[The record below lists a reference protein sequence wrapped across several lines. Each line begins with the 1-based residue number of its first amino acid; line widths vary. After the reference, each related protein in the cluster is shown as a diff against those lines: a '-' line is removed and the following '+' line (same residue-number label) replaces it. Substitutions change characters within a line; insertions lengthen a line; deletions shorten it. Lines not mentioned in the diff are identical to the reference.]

1 MSKRLVIGILSLV
14 IGAFV
19 GVCAN
24 KITSE
29 MTMLNTVVEV
39 MEQSAALQDGI
50 AVRDKMLLAQ
60 EEEVKLL
67 KASLEESV
75 ALAAQLQEEV
85 EAAAEELLRTRAE
98 VTRLQNVIKSLEET
112 IQQLKEATDETT
124 PDPNPGPDNPA

>member
-1 MSKRLVIGILSLV
+1 MSKRMFIGIMSLV

-19 GVCAN
+19 GICAN

-29 MTMLNTVVEV
+29 MTMLKTVVEV

-60 EEEVKLL
+60 EEETKLL

-85 EAAAEELLRTRAE
+85 ESAAEDLLRTRAE
-98 VTRLQNVIKSLEET
+98 VTRLQNVIKNLEET
-112 IQQLKEATDETT
+112 IQQLKEATDEET
-124 PDPNPGPDNPA
+124 PDPAPSPDNPA